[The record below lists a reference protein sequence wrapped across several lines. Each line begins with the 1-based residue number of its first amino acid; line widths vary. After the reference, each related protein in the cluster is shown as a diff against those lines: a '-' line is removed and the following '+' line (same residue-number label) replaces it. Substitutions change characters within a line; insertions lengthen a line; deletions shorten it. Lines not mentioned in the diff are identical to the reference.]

1 MQSLFSAVVRRLYDP
16 SRLNMPPPN
25 CDAQTNAYSH
35 HLRGTY
41 LFLNVPPLER
51 SPGHLGSSDAAL
63 YKQNIL
69 DYNAALAAHTAAFA
83 RSHPDVNVLTFDA
96 HTWFGR
102 VLDNAPAFGFTNTTG

>member
-1 MQSLFSAVVRRLYDP
+1 M
-16 SRLNMPPPN
+16 
-25 CDAQTNAYSH
+25 
-35 HLRGTY
+35 
-41 LFLNVPPLER
+41 PPLER

-69 DYNAALAAHTAAFA
+69 DYNAALAAHAAAFA

-96 HTWFGR
+96 HTWFGS